1 MSSLQ
6 PLRTA
11 FVTGAARRL
20 GREIALTLA
29 DAGWNIALHY
39 HRSKAEAQEVA
50 ELLAQRKVRY
60 CLVPAD
66 LSSENEVRHAFC
78 AAVTQL
84 GQVDAVVNNA
94 ARFEYDDAHT
104 FSTSQ
109 LMDHVLPNLAAP
121 IILAQELARHLAQ
134 REKEAR
140 GVVVNLLDQKLNNLN
155 PDFFSYTLSKAGLQ
169 TATTMLA
176 QALAPQ
182 VRVVG
187 VAPGLTLPSH
197 MQTEEAFDKTHRL
210 APLGKASSP
219 QDIARAVQFLLDS
232 PSITG
237 TTLLVDGG
245 QHLIGMERDFSMM
258 DV

>member
-1 MSSLQ
+1 MSGH

-50 ELLAQRKVRY
+50 QLVAQRKVRY

-66 LSSENEVRHAFC
+66 LSSEDEVRQAFS
-78 AAVTQL
+78 AAVAQL

-94 ARFEYDDAHT
+94 ARFDYDDART

-121 IILAQELARHLAQ
+121 ILLAQELAGHLDKRQ
-134 REKEAR
+134 KEAR

-176 QALAPQ
+176 QALAPR